1 MLRIYDESE
10 KDNDF
15 FLNNFKTSS
24 SDYNVIVICLMTL
37 KTKPRLSTTR
47 IRF

>member
-1 MLRIYDESE
+1 MLLIYDESE

-15 FLNNFKTSS
+15 FLNNFKS